1 MQIPVSFIEML
12 FSATDMALNNFQCIS
27 MEYHS
32 HNCFLELCA
41 DTPFWKILGN
51 EMTINFL
58 VEGLFCVDDAGN
70 PCFYV
75 ESKQQIKVSS
85 VVIIF
90 SRNFSP
96 CWFFNIVAVVE
107 TKHDSTF
114 KMAT

>member
-1 MQIPVSFIEML
+1 M
-12 FSATDMALNNFQCIS
+12 
-27 MEYHS
+27 
-32 HNCFLELCA
+32 
-41 DTPFWKILGN
+41 
-51 EMTINFL
+51 
-58 VEGLFCVDDAGN
+58 FCVDDAGN
-70 PCFYV
+70 PCFDV

-107 TKHDSTF
+107 AKHDSTF